1 MTESSPADSQLVPC
15 PLTSRQGVLHP
26 DERRLF
32 RSSDPPVAAA
42 KADDLDWA
50 VINDRLIALGIVLPP
65 VRPPIANYRSC
76 VVDQD
81 VVYVSGHGPIV
92 DGRAIAGKVGLDLT
106 LGDAKNA
113 ARVTAINIL
122 ASLQDQIGDLDRIER
137 ILKVFGMVNAAPG
150 FNQMPAVIDG
160 CSDLLVE
167 VFGEPGRH
175 ARSAIGVAE
184 LPSDIAVEIELIAK
198 LKPGPTVFIPA

>member
-1 MTESSPADSQLVPC
+1 MAFSV
-15 PLTSRQGVLHP
+15 SRQP
-26 DERRLF
+26 TKF
-32 RSSDPPVAAA
+32 SFPAVAATTA
-42 KADDLDWA
+42 GDLELG
-50 VINDRLIALGIVLPP
+50 VINDRLAALGIVLPS
-65 VRPPIANYRSC
+65 VRPPVANYRPC
-76 VVDQD
+76 VTDEGL
-81 VVYVSGHGPIV
+81 VYVSGHGPIV
-92 DGRAIAGKVGLDLT
+92 DGKAITGKVGRDLT
-106 LGDAKNA
+106 LSEAKSA
-113 ARVTAINIL
+113 ARITAINIL
-122 ASLQDQIGDLDRIER
+122 ASLQSEIGDLDRVER

-198 LKPGPTVFIPA
+198 LKPGLPLFIPA